1 LIFKQQIYFAG
12 EYGRLSDEDDNEGES
27 CSIDSQRK
35 IMNQFCEAKGI
46 QVVDFYKDDG
56 WSGTNFDRPDFQR
69 MLSDIKRGKIN
80 MVVVK
85 DLSRFGRNYVDCGYY
100 IEQVFDEYNVR
111 FIAIDDGVDTLQ
123 GENMVMPIKN
133 MMNDFYAKDISKKT
147 KSALNARAKSGQY
160 LASKPAYGYMKD
172 PADNHKPIIDPV
184 VQEMSVRFFIWQAQN
199 SRLSCNCKSHDP
211 KKRAYPSI
219 LSCYTKP

>member
-1 LIFKQQIYFAG
+1 
-12 EYGRLSDEDDNEGES
+12 
-27 CSIDSQRK
+27 
-35 IMNQFCEAKGI
+35 
-46 QVVDFYKDDG
+46 
-56 WSGTNFDRPDFQR
+56 
-69 MLSDIKRGKIN
+69 
-80 MVVVK
+80 
-85 DLSRFGRNYVDCGYY
+85 
-100 IEQVFDEYNVR
+100 
-111 FIAIDDGVDTLQ
+111 
-123 GENMVMPIKN
+123 
-133 MMNDFYAKDISKKT
+133 MNDFYAKDISKKT
-147 KSALNARAKSGQY
+147 KSVLNARAKSGQY